1 MEGDSALER
10 CIRKSTIGNA
20 IVTRSDPYQPTG
32 CALSRSLMV
41 AADLIEGEQIHL
53 LNQQTRAS
61 VVTHVVEGDPGEVA
75 VLGELAGFATVG
87 DTLSME
93 SYAWVSDDEWD
104 VFQPRNLHLDTT
116 NGVVETPVS

>member
-1 MEGDSALER
+1 
-10 CIRKSTIGNA
+10 
-20 IVTRSDPYQPTG
+20 
-32 CALSRSLMV
+32 MV

-87 DTLSME
+87 ETLSME

-116 NGVVETPVS
+116 NDVVETAVS